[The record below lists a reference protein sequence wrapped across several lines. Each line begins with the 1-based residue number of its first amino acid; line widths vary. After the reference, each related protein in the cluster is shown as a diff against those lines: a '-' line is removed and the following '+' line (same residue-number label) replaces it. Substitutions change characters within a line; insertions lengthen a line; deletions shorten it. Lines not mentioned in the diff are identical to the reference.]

1 MPRRMLVPLMTM
13 LLVPAMVQAET
24 GEGPRMVAPQDQ
36 GTTVIGAE
44 EAPTVLNVVPWKDSR
59 VELDRDDPS
68 SALLSRVL
76 EPLDREVLQR
86 EIQYHQMMN
95 ISDEDDGLFLD

>member
-1 MPRRMLVPLMTM
+1 MQRKMLFLAAAA
-13 LLVPAMVQAET
+13 LLAPVMVQAEPA
-24 GEGPRMVAPQDQ
+24 EGPRMVAPQDD

-59 VELDRDDPS
+59 VELERDDPS